1 MTFKVAS
8 KLSIIF
14 VTTFILGIILFFHS
28 ISLGGPENESTAKLV
43 LNYVSIGMIFISMI
57 LFVIV
62 WLMAIYQSNLPKKF
76 FWVGMII
83 LIVLFPVRIEIQNI
97 RHDSY
102 VKRFDACVMSVNL
115 DKDMH
120 ACDKV
125 K

>member
-1 MTFKVAS
+1 MTPKFAS
-8 KLSIIF
+8 KLSLIF
-14 VTTFILGIILFFHS
+14 VTTFILGIIGFLAVFHIGDS
-28 ISLGGPENESTAKLV
+28 ETESTAHFV
-43 LNYVSIGMIFISMI
+43 IYCISVGMILISMI